1 MSAYAI
7 VETGGKQ
14 YRVEPGKSIVVEK
27 LHGDEGSTIELDR
40 VLLVPDD
47 SSTTIGTPLVDGAK
61 VLAEVEKQA
70 KGDKIIVFK
79 YKPKVRY
86 SVKNG
91 HRQQLTKLAI
101 KEILTGGQ
109 KAAASKKAV
118 APKTTAAPKK
128 AAAPRRAAARTAPA
142 AAATVEKAPA
152 APRRRK
158 KADDGA

>member
-27 LHGDEGSTIELDR
+27 LAGDEGSTIELER
-40 VLLVPDD
+40 VLLVSDD
-47 SSTTIGTPLVDGAK
+47 SSTTIGHPLGDGAK
-61 VLAEVEKQA
+61 VLAEVEAQA

-101 KEILTGGQ
+101 KEILTGGE
-109 KAAASKKAV
+109 KAA
-118 APKTTAAPKK
+118 TPKK
-128 AAAPRRAAARTAPA
+128 A
-142 AAATVEKAPA
+142 A

>member
-27 LHGDEGSTIELDR
+27 LNGEEGSTIELER
-40 VLLVPDD
+40 VLLVSDD
-47 SSTTIGTPLVDGAK
+47 SSTTIGKPLVDGAK
-61 VLAEVEKQA
+61 VLAEVESQA

-91 HRQQLTKLAI
+91 HRQRLTKLAI
-101 KEILTGGQ
+101 KEIVTGGA
-109 KAAASKKAV
+109 KA
-118 APKTTAAPKK
+118 AAPKK
-128 AAAPRRAAARTAPA
+128 AAAPRR
-142 AAATVEKAPA
+142 
-152 APRRRK
+152 K

>member
-27 LHGDEGSTIELDR
+27 LAGDEGSTIELER
-40 VLLVPDD
+40 VLLVSDD
-47 SSTTIGTPLVDGAK
+47 SSTTIGHPLVDGAK
-61 VLAEVEKQA
+61 VLAEVETQA

-101 KEILTGGQ
+101 KEILTGGE
-109 KAAASKKAV
+109 KA
-118 APKTTAAPKK
+118 AAPKK
-128 AAAPRRAAARTAPA
+128 AAAPRKAAARKAPA
-142 AAATVEKAPA
+142 ATAAAAEKAPA

>member
-1 MSAYAI
+1 MTYAI

-27 LHGDEGSTIELDR
+27 LNGEEGSTIELDR
-40 VLLVPDD
+40 VLLVSDD
-47 SSTTIGTPLVDGAK
+47 STTTIGTPLVDGAK
-61 VLAEVEKQA
+61 VLAEVATQA

-91 HRQQLTKLAI
+91 HRQRLTKLVI
-101 KEILTGGQ
+101 KEIVTGG
-109 KAAASKKAV
+109 KAA
-118 APKTTAAPKK
+118 
-128 AAAPRRAAARTAPA
+128 
-142 AAATVEKAPA
+142 A

>member
-1 MSAYAI
+1 MTYAI

-27 LHGDEGSTIELDR
+27 LNGEEGSTIELDR
-40 VLLVPDD
+40 VLLVSDD

-61 VLAEVEKQA
+61 VLAEVATQA

-91 HRQQLTKLAI
+91 HRQRLTKLVI
-101 KEILTGGQ
+101 KEIVTGG
-109 KAAASKKAV
+109 KAA
-118 APKTTAAPKK
+118 
-128 AAAPRRAAARTAPA
+128 
-142 AAATVEKAPA
+142 A

>member
-1 MSAYAI
+1 MTYAI

-27 LHGDEGSTIELDR
+27 LSGEEGSIVELDR
-40 VLLVPDD
+40 VLLVSDD
-47 SSTTIGTPLVDGAK
+47 SSTTIGTPTVDGAK
-61 VLAEVEKQA
+61 VLAEVETQA

-91 HRQQLTKLAI
+91 HRQRLTKLVI
-101 KEILTGGQ
+101 KEIVTGG
-109 KAAASKKAV
+109 KAA
-118 APKTTAAPKK
+118 
-128 AAAPRRAAARTAPA
+128 
-142 AAATVEKAPA
+142 A

-158 KADDGA
+158 KANVGA

>member
-14 YRVEPGKSIVVEK
+14 YRVEPGQAIVVEK
-27 LHGDEGSTIELDR
+27 LNGEEGSTIELER
-40 VLLVPDD
+40 VLLVSDD

-61 VLAEVEKQA
+61 VVAEVEKQA

-101 KEILTGGQ
+101 KEIVTGGQ
-109 KAAASKKAV
+109 KAAATKKAP
-118 APKTTAAPKK
+118 ATRR
-128 AAAPRRAAARTAPA
+128 RRAAT
-142 AAATVEKAPA
+142 T
-152 APRRRK
+152 
-158 KADDGA
+158 DGA